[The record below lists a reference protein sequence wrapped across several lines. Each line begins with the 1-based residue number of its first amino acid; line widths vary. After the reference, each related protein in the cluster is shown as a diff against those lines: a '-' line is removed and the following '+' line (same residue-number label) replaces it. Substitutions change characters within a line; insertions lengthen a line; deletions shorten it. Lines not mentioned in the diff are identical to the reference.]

1 MMRTSTLPTASAAW
15 SIPAGQMATETVGG
29 SCDRSIGEATFEAA
43 ALCHLLKADEMLTRR
58 RGEVQ
63 AAFEPQLEY
72 SEAAFAWRAAAS
84 QRCRQFAILLSETKL
99 TDPCKHL
106 RIHRNLSLG
115 SRRPVTARSIQRA
128 SRYESRPQA
137 KRYRMDT
144 AGGVQLAILEGQ
156 ASDDKIVLPQAA
168 AISII

>member
-1 MMRTSTLPTASAAW
+1 MRHRP
-15 SIPAGQMATETVGG
+15 
-29 SCDRSIGEATFEAA
+29 IGEATFEAA

-63 AAFEPQLEY
+63 AAFEPQPEY

-106 RIHRNLSLG
+106 RIHRNLSLAALSQLEASKG
-115 SRRPVTARSIQRA
+115 RRATKVAPK
-128 SRYESRPQA
+128 A

-144 AGGVQLAILEGQ
+144 AGGVQLGGLR
-156 ASDDKIVLPQAA
+156 S
-168 AISII
+168 STS